1 MKAFKYLIK
10 KSFKLTFYLLIT
22 KPSLIFKYLKWIL
35 RGGYFIFGSSFL
47 LAFNIFGLQEYTSYI
62 SLLLKN
68 LGINNIFRS
77 INARLIDTYEWIS
90 NLGSNEQLTANI
102 REKAKLSCFA

>member
-1 MKAFKYLIK
+1 MINKSNNKSTYFTIIISFFNKIMKAFKYLIK

-77 INARLIDTYEWIS
+77 INARLIDTYE
-90 NLGSNEQLTANI
+90 
-102 REKAKLSCFA
+102 